1 MCLDSAAHFE
11 QVTSE
16 LQADGQQDFLAVEAQ
31 LDRPRA
37 KATAVRVRMM
47 DFMVG
52 GGRWCVEVWVAW
64 DSRGSLESGPPT
76 PNGPTG
82 GPEEPGPPPR
92 RCAVKILR
100 PR

>member
-31 LDRPRA
+31 LDKPRA
-37 KATAVRVRMM
+37 TKAAARVRMM

-52 GGRWCVEVWVAW
+52 GRWVC
-64 DSRGSLESGPPT
+64 
-76 PNGPTG
+76 
-82 GPEEPGPPPR
+82 
-92 RCAVKILR
+92 
-100 PR
+100 